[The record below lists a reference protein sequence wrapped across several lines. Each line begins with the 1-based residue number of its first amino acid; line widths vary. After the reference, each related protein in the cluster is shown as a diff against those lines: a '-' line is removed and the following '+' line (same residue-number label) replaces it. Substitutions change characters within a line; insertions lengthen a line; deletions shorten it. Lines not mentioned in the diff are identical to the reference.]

1 MENKKWMTVI
11 KPKSSWR
18 DIDLKELW
26 QYRDLIYLFVKR
38 NFATM
43 YKQTVLGPA
52 WIIINPLF
60 STLISTFVFGNIA
73 KLSSDGVPYFLF
85 YMCGITVWNYFST
98 CLTNTSS
105 TFVGNARLFGKV
117 YFPRLAVP
125 VSTVITGLMNFVIQL
140 FMFIVFSVWH
150 IIAGGS
156 SLFGEGVLHPNFWI
170 FALPLLILQT
180 ALLGLGCGIIISSL
194 TTKYR
199 DLTVLVGF
207 GVSLWMYITPI
218 IYSASA
224 IASKKILF
232 VCRLN
237 PMTPVVEVM
246 RHAFLGTGEIDF
258 LSWGISI
265 AVTAV
270 ILFIGVVLFNK
281 VEKTFM
287 DTV

>member
-11 KPKSSWR
+11 KPKSGWR

-26 QYRDLIYLFVKR
+26 RYRDLIYLFVKR

-52 WIIINPLF
+52 WIIITPLF
-60 STLISTFVFGNIA
+60 STLVSTFVFGGIA
-73 KLSSDGVPYFLF
+73 KIPTDGVPYFLF
-85 YMCGITVWNYFST
+85 YMCGNVAWNYFAT

-105 TFVGNARLFGKV
+105 TFVSNAHVFGKV
-117 YFPRLAVP
+117 YFPRLVAP
-125 VSTVITGLMNFVIQL
+125 ISTVITGLMNFVIQL
-140 FMFIVFSVWH
+140 FMFIVFAVWH
-150 IIAGGS
+150 LLAGGS
-156 SLFGEGVLHPNFWI
+156 SIFGEGMIHPNFWI
-170 FALPLLILQT
+170 FALPLLVLQM

-218 IYSASA
+218 IYSTTS
-224 IASKKILF
+224 ITNENIKFL
-232 VCRLN
+232 CRLN
-237 PMTPVVEVM
+237 PMTPVAEVM
-246 RHAFLGTGEIDF
+246 RKAFLGTGEIDP

-270 ILFIGVVLFNK
+270 VLFVGVVLFNR

>member
-1 MENKKWMTVI
+1 
-11 KPKSSWR
+11 
-18 DIDLKELW
+18 
-26 QYRDLIYLFVKR
+26 
-38 NFATM
+38 
-43 YKQTVLGPA
+43 
-52 WIIINPLF
+52 
-60 STLISTFVFGNIA
+60 
-73 KLSSDGVPYFLF
+73 
-85 YMCGITVWNYFST
+85 MCGITVWNYFST

-218 IYSASA
+218 IYSTSA
-224 IASKKILF
+224 IASEKLLF

-270 ILFIGVVLFNK
+270 ILFVGVVLFNK

>member
-1 MENKKWMTVI
+1 M
-11 KPKSSWR
+11 
-18 DIDLKELW
+18 
-26 QYRDLIYLFVKR
+26 
-38 NFATM
+38 
-43 YKQTVLGPA
+43 
-52 WIIINPLF
+52 
-60 STLISTFVFGNIA
+60 
-73 KLSSDGVPYFLF
+73 
-85 YMCGITVWNYFST
+85 
-98 CLTNTSS
+98 
-105 TFVGNARLFGKV
+105 
-117 YFPRLAVP
+117 
-125 VSTVITGLMNFVIQL
+125 
-140 FMFIVFSVWH
+140 
-150 IIAGGS
+150 
-156 SLFGEGVLHPNFWI
+156 LHPNFWI

-218 IYSASA
+218 IYSTSA
-224 IASKKILF
+224 IASEKLLF

-270 ILFIGVVLFNK
+270 ILFVGVVLFNK

>member
-1 MENKKWMTVI
+1 MDNKKRMTVI

-26 QYRDLIYLFVKR
+26 DYRDLIYLFIKR

-60 STLISTFVFGNIA
+60 STLISTFVFGSIA

-85 YMCGITVWNYFST
+85 YMCGNTAWSYFAN

-105 TFVGNARLFGKV
+105 TFVNNAHIFGKV
-117 YFPRLAVP
+117 YFPRLVTP
-125 VSTVITGLMNFVIQL
+125 ISTVITGMANFIIQL
-140 FMFIVFSVWH
+140 FMFLIFMLWH
-150 IIAGGS
+150 IFAGGS
-156 SLFGEGVLHPNFWI
+156 SIFGEGMLHPNFWI
-170 FALPLLILQT
+170 FALPLLILQM

-218 IYSASA
+218 IYSTSA
-224 IASKKILF
+224 LSEKLRF

-237 PMTPVVEVM
+237 PMSPVVEVM
-246 RHAFLGTGEIDF
+246 RHAFLGTGEVDF
-258 LSWGISI
+258 LSWGISL

-270 ILFIGVVLFNK
+270 ILLVGVVLFNR

>member
-1 MENKKWMTVI
+1 MTVI

-26 QYRDLIYLFVKR
+26 DYRDLIYLFIKR

-60 STLISTFVFGNIA
+60 STLISTFVFGSIA

-85 YMCGITVWNYFST
+85 YMCGNTAWSYFAN

-105 TFVGNARLFGKV
+105 TFVSNAHIFGKV
-117 YFPRLAVP
+117 YFPRLVTP
-125 VSTVITGLMNFVIQL
+125 ISTVITGMANFIIQL
-140 FMFIVFSVWH
+140 FMFLIFMLWH
-150 IIAGGS
+150 IFAGGS
-156 SLFGEGVLHPNFWI
+156 SIFGEGMLHPNFWI
-170 FALPLLILQT
+170 FALPLLILQM

-218 IYSASA
+218 IYSTSA
-224 IASKKILF
+224 LSEKLRF

-237 PMTPVVEVM
+237 PMSPVVEVM
-246 RHAFLGTGEIDF
+246 RHAFLGTGEVDF
-258 LSWGISI
+258 LSWGISL

-270 ILFIGVVLFNK
+270 ILLVGVVLFNR

>member
-1 MENKKWMTVI
+1 MDNKKRMTVI

-26 QYRDLIYLFVKR
+26 DYRDLIYLFIKR

-60 STLISTFVFGNIA
+60 STLISTFVFGSIA

-85 YMCGITVWNYFST
+85 YMCGNTAWSYFAN

-105 TFVGNARLFGKV
+105 TFVSNAHIFGKV
-117 YFPRLAVP
+117 YFPRLVTP
-125 VSTVITGLMNFVIQL
+125 ISTVITGMANFIIQL
-140 FMFIVFSVWH
+140 FMFLIFMLWH
-150 IIAGGS
+150 IFAGGS
-156 SLFGEGVLHPNFWI
+156 SIFGEGMLHPNFWI
-170 FALPLLILQT
+170 FALPLLILQM

-218 IYSASA
+218 IYSTSA
-224 IASKKILF
+224 LSEKLRF

-237 PMTPVVEVM
+237 PMSPVVEVM
-246 RHAFLGTGEIDF
+246 RHAFLGTGEVDF
-258 LSWGISI
+258 LSWGISL

-270 ILFIGVVLFNK
+270 ILLVGVVLFNR

>member
-1 MENKKWMTVI
+1 MDNKKRMTVI

-26 QYRDLIYLFVKR
+26 DYRDLIYLFIKR

-60 STLISTFVFGNIA
+60 NTLISTFVFGSIA

-85 YMCGITVWNYFST
+85 YMCGNTAWSYFAN

-105 TFVGNARLFGKV
+105 TFVNNAHIFGKV
-117 YFPRLAVP
+117 YFPRLVTP
-125 VSTVITGLMNFVIQL
+125 ISTVITGMANFIIQL
-140 FMFIVFSVWH
+140 FMFLIFMLWH
-150 IIAGGS
+150 ILAGGS
-156 SLFGEGVLHPNFWI
+156 SIFGEGMLHPNFWI
-170 FALPLLILQT
+170 FALPLLILQM

-218 IYSASA
+218 IYSTSA
-224 IASKKILF
+224 LSEKLRF

-237 PMTPVVEVM
+237 PMSPVVEVM
-246 RHAFLGTGEIDF
+246 RHAFLGTGEVDF
-258 LSWGISI
+258 LSWGISL

-270 ILFIGVVLFNK
+270 ILLVGVVLFNR

>member
-140 FMFIVFSVWH
+140 FMFIIFSVWH
-150 IIAGGS
+150 II
-156 SLFGEGVLHPNFWI
+156 
-170 FALPLLILQT
+170 
-180 ALLGLGCGIIISSL
+180 
-194 TTKYR
+194 
-199 DLTVLVGF
+199 
-207 GVSLWMYITPI
+207 
-218 IYSASA
+218 YSTSA
-224 IASKKILF
+224 IASEKLLF

-270 ILFIGVVLFNK
+270 ILFVGVVLFNK

>member
-1 MENKKWMTVI
+1 MESKQRTTVI

-26 QYRDLIYLFVKR
+26 RYRDLIYLFVKR
-38 NFATM
+38 NFSTM

-52 WIIINPLF
+52 WIIINPFF

-73 KLSSDGVPYFLF
+73 KISSDGVPYFLF
-85 YMCGITVWNYFST
+85 YMCGNVAWTYFSS
-98 CLTNTSS
+98 CLVNTSS
-105 TFVGNARLFGKV
+105 TFVGNAHIFGKV
-117 YFPRLAVP
+117 YFPRLVTP
-125 VSTVITGLMNFVIQL
+125 ISTVITGLMNFVIQL
-140 FMFIVFSVWH
+140 FMFLVFSVWH

-156 SLFGEGVLHPNFWI
+156 SIFGEGMLHPNFWI
-170 FALPLLILQT
+170 LALPLLVLQM
-180 ALLGLGCGIIISSL
+180 ALLGLGCGIIISSM

-199 DLTVLVGF
+199 DLSVLVGF

-218 IYSASA
+218 IYSTSM
-224 IASKKILF
+224 IESDTFRF

-246 RHAFLGTGEIDF
+246 RYAFLGTGEIDF
-258 LSWGISI
+258 LTWGISFF
-265 AVTAV
+265 VTAV
-270 ILFIGVVLFNK
+270 IVFVGVVLFNR